1 MTRFEEMASKEVV
14 CDICCRTMYPL
25 PGNGWDNDRI
35 ICEDR
40 ECGAE
45 IVFPTST
52 EVHNDGG
59 KRVSEANQLDR
70 FVMLR
75 DVVELLSRDDLGY
88 LLSLIH
94 I

>member
-1 MTRFEEMASKEVV
+1 MTKFEEMASKEVV

-25 PGNGWDNDRI
+25 PGNGWDNDRM

-52 EVHNDGG
+52 EVHNKEISGSSAGLGG
-59 KRVSEANQLDR
+59 WKC
-70 FVMLR
+70 
-75 DVVELLSRDDLGY
+75 
-88 LLSLIH
+88 
-94 I
+94 